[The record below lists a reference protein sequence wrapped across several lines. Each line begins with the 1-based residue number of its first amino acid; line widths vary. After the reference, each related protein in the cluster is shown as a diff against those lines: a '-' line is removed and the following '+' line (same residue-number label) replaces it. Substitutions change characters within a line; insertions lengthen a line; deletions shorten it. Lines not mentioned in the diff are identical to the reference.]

1 MEGTETIT
9 IRIRGTLDS
18 MTPRVEDTETITIRI
33 RGTLDS
39 ETIRVE
45 DMETITIGIRGTSD
59 TIDHQDII
67 TTELLYITTGDPPI
81 ALTTTKHFQMTSKY
95 PIRVIVT
102 SLF

>member
-1 MEGTETIT
+1 MGGTETIS

-18 MTPRVEDTETITIRI
+18 ITPRMEDTETITIRI
-33 RGTLDS
+33 RETSDS

-45 DMETITIGIRGTSD
+45 DMETITIRIRGTSD
-59 TIDHQDII
+59 TVDHQDII